1 MRRYKVQVKEKQYT
15 IDVDEIDANN
25 FRVILGDQTFDV
37 NLSSAEDVAEAV
49 ITPAIV
55 PSGSRDEVVIERP
68 ESSYQPPAIE
78 TMERTRNVPSPALPP
93 TPYVNGFRADLVAP
107 MPGTILSVEVKP
119 GDQVT
124 RGQKLLT
131 LEAMKMKNA
140 IKAPYD
146 GVVSQVLVHAG
157 QSVRYGDVLICF
169 EEPKG

>member
-1 MRRYKVQVKEKQYT
+1 MRRYRVQVKEKQYT

-37 NLSSAEDVAEAV
+37 NLSSAEDLAEAA

-55 PSGSRDEVVIERP
+55 PSGSRDEVAIERP

-78 TMERTRNVPSPALPP
+78 TMERPRNVPSPALPP
-93 TPYVNGFRADLVAP
+93 TPHVNGFRVDLVAP
-107 MPGTILSVEVKP
+107 MPGTILDIAVKP
-119 GDQVT
+119 GDPVT

-140 IKAPYD
+140 IKSPQD
-146 GVVSQVLVHAG
+146 GVIGKVMVQPG
-157 QSVRYGDVLICF
+157 QTVRYGDVLVCF
-169 EEPKG
+169 EEPPA

>member
-1 MRRYKVQVKEKQYT
+1 MRRYKVEIKDKQYT

-25 FRVILGDQTFDV
+25 FRVILGDQTFEV
-37 NLSSAEDVAEAV
+37 NLSSAEDVAEAA
-49 ITPAIV
+49 ITPAII

-78 TMERTRNVPSPALPP
+78 TMERPKNVPSPALPP

-107 MPGTILSVEVKP
+107 MPGTILTIQVQP
-119 GDQVT
+119 GEKVV

-140 IKAPYD
+140 IKAPQD
-146 GVVSQVLVHAG
+146 GVISRVMVHSG
-157 QSVRYGDVLICF
+157 QTVRYGDVLICF
-169 EEPKG
+169 EEQSA

>member
-1 MRRYKVQVKEKQYT
+1 MRRYKVQVKDKQYT

-25 FRVILGDQTFDV
+25 FRVILGDQTFEV
-37 NLSSAEDVAEAV
+37 NLSAAEDVAEAA

-55 PSGSRDEVVIERP
+55 PSGTRDEVIVERP
-68 ESSYQPPAIE
+68 TASYQPPAIE

-93 TPYVNGFRADLVAP
+93 TPHLNGFRADLVAP
-107 MPGTILSVEVKP
+107 MPGTILDVLVQP
-119 GDQVT
+119 GDRVT

-146 GVVSQVLVHAG
+146 AVVAQVLAQPG
-157 QSVRYGDVLICF
+157 QTVRYGDVLICF
-169 EEPKG
+169 EEPQG

>member
-1 MRRYKVQVKEKQYT
+1 MRRYKVQVKDKQYT

-25 FRVILGDQTFDV
+25 FRVILGEQTFDV
-37 NLSSAEDVAEAV
+37 NLSSAEDIAEAV

-55 PSGSRDEVVIERP
+55 PSGSRDEVAIERP
-68 ESSYQPPAIE
+68 ASSYQPPAIE

-146 GVVSQVLVHAG
+146 GVIAQVRAQAG
-157 QSVRYGDVLICF
+157 QTVRYGDVLICF

>member
-1 MRRYKVQVKEKQYT
+1 MRRYKIQVKEKQYT

-25 FRVILGDQTFDV
+25 FRVILGEQTFDV
-37 NLSSAEDVAEAV
+37 NLSSAEDVPEAV

-55 PSGSRDEVVIERP
+55 PSGSRDEAAIERP
-68 ESSYQPPAIE
+68 AASYQPPAIE
-78 TMERTRNVPSPALPP
+78 TMERPRNVPSPALPP
-93 TPYVNGFRADLVAP
+93 TPYVNGSRTDLVAP
-107 MPGTILSVEVKP
+107 MPGTILSIEVKP
-119 GDQVT
+119 GDSVT

-146 GVVSQVLVHAG
+146 GVVSQVLAQAG

>member
-1 MRRYKVQVKEKQYT
+1 MRRYKIQVKNKQYT
-15 IDVDEIDANN
+15 LDVDEIDANN

-37 NLSSAEDVAEAV
+37 NLSSAEDIAAAA

-55 PSGSRDEVVIERP
+55 PGGARDEVAIERP
-68 ESSYQPPAIE
+68 ASSYQPPAIE
-78 TMERTRNVPSPALPP
+78 TMERTRNIPSPALPP
-93 TPYVNGFRADLVAP
+93 APQLNGARADLIAP

-119 GDQVT
+119 GDAVT

-146 GVVSQVLVHAG
+146 AVVAQVLAQPG
-157 QSVRYGDVLICF
+157 QTVRYGDVLICF
-169 EEPKG
+169 EESQG